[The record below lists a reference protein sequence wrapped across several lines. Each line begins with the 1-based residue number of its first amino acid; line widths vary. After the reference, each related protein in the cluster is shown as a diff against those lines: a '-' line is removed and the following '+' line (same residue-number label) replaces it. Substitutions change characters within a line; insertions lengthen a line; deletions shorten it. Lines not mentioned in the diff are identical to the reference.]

1 MIQSMAIAKLI
12 NKKLD
17 KLNPNKSTTYGGV
30 IHKPEATFFS
40 VDCIRLAKNLY
51 SFTDVREIDSDEY
64 LDLINLNLNLNE
76 S

>member
-1 MIQSMAIAKLI
+1 LTLTII

-17 KLNPNKSTTYGGV
+17 NLKPHKSTTYGGV

-40 VDCIRLAKNLY
+40 VDCVRLDRNLY
-51 SFTDVREIDSDEY
+51 SFTDVREIDSDDY

-76 S
+76 I